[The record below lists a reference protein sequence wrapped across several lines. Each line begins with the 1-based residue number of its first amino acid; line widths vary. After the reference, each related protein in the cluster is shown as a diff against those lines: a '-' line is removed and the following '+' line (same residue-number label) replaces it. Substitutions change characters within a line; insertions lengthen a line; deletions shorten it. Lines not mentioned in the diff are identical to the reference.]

1 MTFADESVLSTA
13 TDEPP
18 DAVAHLQGH
27 LPLPGSQAVG
37 LPTRKLNAALTQLD
51 KPLHSTYLLTS
62 PLVSRPP
69 SPEFDG
75 VMPKLGHSPG
85 HTDSLSG
92 SPSSVTSAISCASLR
107 RGDTADTEDEPEME
121 LEVVDE
127 AEELDLNDHALS
139 SLNLHDE
146 TIPTPGTDSMDMY
159 PVPPNPI
166 SVCSKQDGKK
176 VASTARESVQP
187 RKGRVFELAAN
198 ASEMSRPSADHDSPV
213 NSSHEWEGEI
223 MEPPPP
229 QPNLHPHETVPAI
242 PSPLC
247 VSYEPGENPPKQDSR
262 HVLGVFHSK
271 RCDDVSPLGP
281 IPARRRS
288 RRLSRGR
295 QPLKSALSSS
305 EDEKQGVSRKKNN
318 KKHSVRFCN
327 APPEERRT
335 HSPVDYDR
343 KAHPVHNR
351 LCSED
356 LRELRDLNMPID
368 LLQSRCQDIKEQDQ
382 QNTVSPRE
390 ESISTLPEYDL
401 WHTVAMQGQTIPKE
415 PTPPACPTALNAW
428 EYTDGAGSKPNE
440 AVSPVQKDVS
450 QRSSRSLDQHDPLDD
465 LNAMHRKRDR
475 TPSFCGTST
484 NPSST
489 AGSTLAS
496 SIAARFGLHKPPPPL
511 PGMERSIAAHSEASK
526 STSSL
531 VPRGSARSVSSQNMS
546 QKRQTR
552 SLSPHT
558 DSKCPIGELGSY
570 GSEYD
575 MMNM

>member
-1 MTFADESVLSTA
+1 MTFTDESVASTA

-18 DAVAHLQGH
+18 DAVAHLRGH
-27 LPLPGSQAVG
+27 LPLTGSQVVS
-37 LPTRKLNAALTQLD
+37 LPARKRDTTLHQFD

-62 PLVSRPP
+62 PLVSRSP
-69 SPEFDG
+69 SPAFDG

-92 SPSSVTSAISCASLR
+92 SPSSVTSAVSCASLR

-121 LEVVDE
+121 LEAVDE

-146 TIPTPGTDSMDMY
+146 TIPAPGTESMDMY
-159 PVPPNPI
+159 PVPPNP
-166 SVCSKQDGKK
+166 VPVRAKQDDKK
-176 VASTARESVQP
+176 AASIARESVQP

-198 ASEMSRPSADHDSPV
+198 ASEMSRPAVDHDSPV
-213 NSSHEWEGEI
+213 TSSHEWEGEI

-247 VSYEPGENPPKQDSR
+247 VSYEPGENPPKPDSR
-262 HVLGVFHSK
+262 GVSDVFHSK
-271 RCDDVSPLGP
+271 HCDNVSHRGP
-281 IPARRRS
+281 IPVRRRS

-305 EDEKQGVSRKKNN
+305 EDEKQGVSRRKNN

-356 LRELRDLNMPID
+356 LRELRDLNMPVD
-368 LLQSRCQDIKEQDQ
+368 LLQSRCQNTGWPNQ
-382 QNTVSPRE
+382 QSAASPKE
-390 ESISTLPEYDL
+390 ESFSTLPKYDL
-401 WHTVAMQGQTIPKE
+401 WHTVAMQGQTISKE

-428 EYTDGAGSKPNE
+428 EYMDSAASKPNE
-440 AVSPVQKDVS
+440 AVVPVQKDVT
-450 QRSSRSLDQHDPLDD
+450 QRTSRSLDQHDPLDD

-484 NPSST
+484 HTSSA

-496 SIAARFGLHKPPPPL
+496 SIAARFGLYKPPPPL
-511 PGMERSIAAHSEASK
+511 PGMERSVSAHSEASK

-531 VPRGSARSVSSQNMS
+531 VPRVSARSASSQSTS

-558 DSKCPIGELGSY
+558 DSRCPIGELGSY